1 VTAQAPGIGDVG
13 TTVQTAFAT
22 WLRGIGVRQVR
33 LGAGL
38 IMFSYIFSHFFN
50 HALGNISY
58 ETMEW
63 WLQFHVRWWRTP
75 LVNYTL
81 YTAAVIHLSLGL
93 WALYQRRHFR
103 YTAIEIT
110 QLVLGL
116 TIPLWIAGHL
126 GAVRLSG
133 ALYGLAPPNYA
144 GPLYGFWGLRHYMI
158 AVQFILLTVAW
169 THACIGLYFWLRLKS
184 FFSWAA
190 PILLAVAVLMPPLAM
205 IGAHHAGREV
215 VELAQDPEWRKQNLR
230 GIPAAQRKVIDEIS
244 LFYFPIGYISAIA
257 LVFAARG
264 VRTLRERRRGMIT
277 ISYPSRQVRVPKG
290 LSVLEASLRF
300 KIPHASVCGGR
311 ARCSTCRIRVV
322 SDRSGL
328 PEPSGREAFVLE
340 RIGVSANPSIRLA
353 CQLRPQ
359 SDVSVIPILP
369 ASMNADLLRKGR
381 RMNIGK
387 ERYIVSMFVDMRGS
401 TRLAEARLPFDVVF
415 LINRFLGAASQAA
428 LDAGGQ
434 PNQFIGDGL
443 LALFGV
449 NTDAKT
455 ACRQAIRA
463 AANVAA
469 NVEYMNRQLASDLPE
484 PIHYG
489 IGIHGGDVIIGDI
502 GFQDHMVFT
511 ALGDPVNVAARLQD
525 MNKTLDCK
533 AVVSE
538 EVFTTAAVAAD
549 TLARTEVAI
558 RGREEP
564 MLVRTVADP
573 SVLADL
579 LEAADAQE
587 RLVAGARSALEHG
600 ARPARDR

>member
-1 VTAQAPGIGDVG
+1 MTPQAPAFVDVRAPR
-13 TTVQTAFAT
+13 VDRSIKLPVL
-22 WLRGIGVRQVR
+22 LRGIGVRQVR
-33 LGAGL
+33 LTTGL
-38 IMFSYIFSHFFN
+38 VMFTYIFSHFFN

-58 ETMEW
+58 ETMEA
-63 WLQFHVRWWRTP
+63 WLRFHVWWWRIP
-75 LVNYTL
+75 VVNYTL
-81 YTAAVIHLSLGL
+81 YTAACIHFSLGL

-116 TIPLWIAGHL
+116 SIPLWLASHF
-126 GAVRLSG
+126 GAVRLNG

-144 GPLYGFWGLRHYMI
+144 GPLYAYWVLRPHMI

-205 IGAHHAGREV
+205 IGAHHGGREV
-215 VELAQDPEWRKQNLR
+215 AELGQDPDWRKKNLR
-230 GIPAAQRKVIDEIS
+230 GTPAAQRQVIDNIT
-244 LFYFPIGYISAIA
+244 LFYFPIGYAAAIV

-264 VRTLRERRRGMIT
+264 TRTLRERRRGLFTIT
-277 ISYPSRQVRVPKG
+277 YPDRQVRVPKG
-290 LSVLEASLRF
+290 LSILEASLRY

-311 ARCSTCRIRVV
+311 ARCSTCRVRVV
-322 SDRSGL
+322 SDRASL
-328 PEPSGREAFVLE
+328 PPPSGREAFVLD

-359 SDVSVIPILP
+359 SDVSVIPLLP
-369 ASMNADLLRKGR
+369 PGMNADLLRKGR

-415 LINRFLGAASQAA
+415 LINRFLGACSQAA

-434 PNQFIGDGL
+434 PNQFVGDGV

-449 NTDAKT
+449 DVDPAT
-455 ACRQAIRA
+455 ACRQALQA

-469 NVEYMNRQLASDLPE
+469 NVDHMNRQLASDLPE
-484 PIHYG
+484 PIQYG
-489 IGIHGGDVIIGDI
+489 LGIHGGDVIIGDI
-502 GFQDHMVFT
+502 GFRDHTVFT

-525 MNKTLDCK
+525 MTKTLDCK
-533 AVVSE
+533 AIVSE
-538 EVFTTAAVAAD
+538 EVFVTASVAAD
-549 TLARTEVAI
+549 TLTRTEIAI

-564 MLVRTVADP
+564 MIVRTAVDP
-573 SVLADL
+573 RAFASL
-579 LEAADAQE
+579 LERPGDRTLARAVGNAQ
-587 RLVAGARSALEHG
+587 
-600 ARPARDR
+600 